1 VRRDA
6 RPVTA
11 LDELTAD
18 LAAEHADLDGLVAG
32 LDEAALDTPT
42 PAEGWR
48 VRDQISHLAWFDREA
63 VRAAV
68 DPEGFTAALPEA
80 LADEAYT
87 ERAVVEGRSL
97 PGPELLAS
105 WRAAR
110 GELVE
115 ALAGLDP
122 STRVP
127 WYGPPMSAASFA
139 TARLMETWAHGQD
152 VADALGVER
161 APTDRLRHVAFL
173 GVRALPNS
181 YRVRGL
187 PVPEAP
193 VRVELDA
200 PSGVTWV
207 WGDEGTTDVVRGP
220 ALDFCLVVTQRRHVD
235 DTHLVAEGPVAV
247 EWLRLAQAF
256 AGPAGPGRPPR
267 SRS

>member
-1 VRRDA
+1 M
-6 RPVTA
+6 PP
-11 LDELTAD
+11 LDELSAD
-18 LAAEHADLDGLVAG
+18 LAAEHGDLDALVADLDDAG
-32 LDEAALDTPT
+32 FDTPT
-42 PAEGWR
+42 PAEGWA

-63 VRAAV
+63 VRAAL
-68 DPEGFTAALPEA
+68 DPEAFVATLAEA
-80 LADEAYT
+80 LADETYT

-97 PGPELLAS
+97 SAVDLVAW

-110 GELVE
+110 
-115 ALAGLDP
+115 AGLLDALRAVDP
-122 STRVP
+122 SVRIP

-161 APTDRLRHVAFL
+161 PPTDRLRHVAFL

-181 YRVRGL
+181 YRVRDM

-193 VRVELDA
+193 VRVELTA
-200 PSGVTWV
+200 PSGGTWA
-207 WGDEGTTDVVRGP
+207 WGEEGATDVVRGP

-235 DTHLVAEGPVAV
+235 DTELAASGPVAT

-267 SRS
+267 GGR